1 MLKNLLVRFGWV
13 ACLQKSSSSTVR
25 TFFSQVENFR
35 SLSLRFFFASKNELF
50 RNVQNVGAAVVGETK
65 SPSSLN
71 YFKNSKNSV
80 SVQIAMKHLQ
90 LSFYST
96 KDKEVE

>member
-1 MLKNLLVRFGWV
+1 MRACVQAHEVCVLKNLLVRFGWV

-50 RNVQNVGAAVVGETK
+50 RNVQNVAAAAAVGETK

-71 YFKNSKNSV
+71 YLKK
-80 SVQIAMKHLQ
+80 L
-90 LSFYST
+90 
-96 KDKEVE
+96 